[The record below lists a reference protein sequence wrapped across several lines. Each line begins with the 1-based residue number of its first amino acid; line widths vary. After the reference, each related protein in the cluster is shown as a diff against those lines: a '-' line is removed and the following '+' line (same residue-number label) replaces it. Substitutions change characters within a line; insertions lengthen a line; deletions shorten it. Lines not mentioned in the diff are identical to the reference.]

1 VLHRTLCDFSPT
13 AGRTHDGRCGLFRFQ
28 ILSFT
33 YAPAHHSHTG
43 THAFGHMDAPMMARP
58 AFQAPV
64 APMVH
69 GQPAPMVT
77 GMDKAEQYNMQG
89 VMSD

>member
-1 VLHRTLCDFSPT
+1 MLTRARERAALHRTLCDFSPT

-33 YAPAHHSHTG
+33 YAPAHQTHSHTG

-64 APMVH
+64 APVS
-69 GQPAPMVT
+69 PAHCPPLP
-77 GMDKAEQYNMQG
+77 
-89 VMSD
+89 

>member
-1 VLHRTLCDFSPT
+1 
-13 AGRTHDGRCGLFRFQ
+13 
-28 ILSFT
+28 
-33 YAPAHHSHTG
+33 
-43 THAFGHMDAPMMARP
+43 MDAPMMARP

-77 GMDKAEQYNMQG
+77 GMDKAEQYNVQG